1 MGSHAEPSAH
11 VEAYKGCELNPC
23 AVEWVSAEMSKEL
36 ATDLLSQCCLDQVE
50 TGNAGEQQLL
60 DPSPALADSAAQ
72 AGTMKEMF
80 ERVVQQ
86 LAATRGVAQEF
97 HPKKKGWFGSSRE
110 KTSKTGS
117 TQ

>member
-23 AVEWVSAEMSKEL
+23 AVKWVSAEMSKEL

-80 ERVVQQ
+80 ARVVQQ
-86 LAATRGVAQEF
+86 LAATPWGCARASPEEEGVVWQLL
-97 HPKKKGWFGSSRE
+97 
-110 KTSKTGS
+110 
-117 TQ
+117 